1 MTLTDEVRA
10 SPDEGRARA
19 HVLARA
25 EAGATLAD
33 WIQASLAMLAPGGRF
48 LMIHRPDALG
58 AILAGIGSRLGAL
71 ALLPVHPTIGASAHR
86 LLVSGVKGSK
96 APLRLAGGLVLH
108 GADGRLT
115 AEADAIHR
123 GDRSIDWGG

>member
-1 MTLTDEVRA
+1 
-10 SPDEGRARA
+10 
-19 HVLARA
+19 
-25 EAGATLAD
+25 
-33 WIQASLAMLAPGGRF
+33 MLAPGGRF
-48 LMIHRPDALG
+48 VMIHRPDALG

-96 APLRLAGGLVLH
+96 APLRLAPGLVLH

-123 GDRSIDWGG
+123 GERLIEWGA